1 MKIFDDNDNNN
12 SREPNKDALNEV
24 RNTIFVKMCNAKENR
39 IQAIRDKNAP
49 SYIDLQHDTY
59 LLWKTLLSH
68 LDGMNVTYTGN
79 DESDGILCPICGY
92 EVARNDDY
100 LEMYPKH
107 CPECGCKLLY

>member
-79 DESDGILCPICGY
+79 DESDGILCSICGY
-92 EVARNDDY
+92 EVARNDD
-100 LEMYPKH
+100 
-107 CPECGCKLLY
+107 